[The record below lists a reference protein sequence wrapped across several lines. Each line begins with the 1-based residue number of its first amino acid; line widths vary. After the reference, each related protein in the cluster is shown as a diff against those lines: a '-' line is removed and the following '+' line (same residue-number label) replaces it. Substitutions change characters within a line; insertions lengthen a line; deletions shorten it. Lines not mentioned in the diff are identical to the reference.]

1 MATPVLNNGLFLR
14 DTSYNASSHVDSYH
28 LAGMLGNA
36 EPMDM
41 GPVDLWA
48 MTQKVE
54 MPLYQMASFGGKNT
68 IMVDNARGEYKWQT
82 PIAID
87 LPFVTDDVTEASVV
101 GKDGQ
106 KFRIKLSK
114 RTFGHGDIITYD
126 KYNGL
131 ELYITA
137 DDILPAGNGFIYT
150 VQLVIMQ
157 VIQD

>member
-14 DTSYNASSHVDSYH
+14 DTSYKASSHIDSYH
-28 LAGMLGNA
+28 LASMLGNA

-68 IMVDNARGEYKWQT
+68 IMVDNARGEYKWKT
-82 PIAID
+82 PIEID
-87 LPFVTDDVTEASVV
+87 LPFITEAISGGGTV

-106 KFRIKLSK
+106 KFRIKRWPK
-114 RTFGHGDIITYD
+114 RDPFWS
-126 KYNGL
+126 
-131 ELYITA
+131 
-137 DDILPAGNGFIYT
+137 IL
-150 VQLVIMQ
+150 
-157 VIQD
+157 